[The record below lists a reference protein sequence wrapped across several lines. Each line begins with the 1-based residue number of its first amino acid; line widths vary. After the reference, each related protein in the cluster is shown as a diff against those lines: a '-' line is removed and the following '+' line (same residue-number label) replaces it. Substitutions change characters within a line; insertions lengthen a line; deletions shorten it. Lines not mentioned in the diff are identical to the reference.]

1 MKTAIG
7 SQLLAIDKY
16 NIEQTKHLIAINFVL
31 TAYSLQLTAHS
42 SRPGYHELRN
52 IRWIAVFTLQT

>member
-16 NIEQTKHLIAINFVL
+16 NIEQIKHLIAINFVL
-31 TAYSLQLTAHS
+31 TAYRLQLTA
-42 SRPGYHELRN
+42 E
-52 IRWIAVFTLQT
+52 AF